1 MITLFFSLILGLFTF
16 MFFIFIWNKF
26 EFLKKK
32 HNSLIGDQQIHIKY
46 TPRIGGLVIFT
57 LLIIFYF
64 MKGAFNFSSIFTKVF
79 LVSLIPLAIIS
90 MKEDIFLNTKPMHRL
105 VGIFITSALVIF
117 FSIPDLPTIDLPLLS
132 TLMNIQLVKY
142 TFFILALTLLANG
155 MNLIDGSNG
164 LSGFTSMASII
175 ALGIIAFLS
184 NDIDTMYSCLIFS
197 MILLSFLFLNY
208 PLARV
213 FLGDTGAYLNG
224 IIIGFLIINFYGK
237 HPELPAWSAVLLIFY
252 PIVEVIFSFFRKLY
266 LGKSPFFPDSKH
278 LHIKL
283 YRILNKGI
291 NDKSQKS
298 NYLITPFLTVLWLGP
313 PSAATIFFT
322 NSLMCIFVIIIFLFL
337 YGFIY
342 ISLPE
347 NKNVK

>member
-1 MITLFFSLILGLFTF
+1 
-16 MFFIFIWNKF
+16 
-26 EFLKKK
+26 
-32 HNSLIGDQQIHIKY
+32 
-46 TPRIGGLVIFT
+46 
-57 LLIIFYF
+57 
-64 MKGAFNFSSIFTKVF
+64 MKGAFDFSSIFTKVF
-79 LVSLIPLAIIS
+79 LVSLIPLTIIS

-105 VGIFITSALVIF
+105 VGIFITSALIIF

-132 TLMNIQLVKY
+132 TLMNIQLVNY

-283 YRILNKGI
+283 YRI
-291 NDKSQKS
+291 
-298 NYLITPFLTVLWLGP
+298 Y
-313 PSAATIFFT
+313 
-322 NSLMCIFVIIIFLFL
+322 II
-337 YGFIY
+337 
-342 ISLPE
+342 
-347 NKNVK
+347 K